1 MKILI
6 VHNYYGSEAPSG
18 ENIVVEKEKELLIER
33 GHKVNLYSKKS
44 DTVRGK
50 GLFTHILLALS
61 LPFNIRSYF
70 EFKKIIKEICPDVV
84 HVHNTFP
91 LISPSIFLALKK
103 IPTVMTLHNYRLFCP
118 KALPYRDGNVCTKC
132 IDKKSVIPALIH
144 RCYRNSFFA
153 TIPLAVKIVLG
164 RFFRF
169 WLSNVN
175 IFIALTEFQKLQ
187 IIKGGIPDK
196 QVIVKPNFYSNN
208 GSYLP
213 FDARVNDVIF
223 IGRIKDEKGIRD
235 LIKAWI
241 LWGKD
246 APELLIVGDGTDLNE
261 LKKMCLGNEKIKFLG
276 RLKPEQIVFYLNQS
290 KLLILPSVWFE
301 GFPMTLI
308 EAFAYG
314 VPVAVSNIGSLPS
327 IVHSAEGVL
336 FEPNNSRSLL
346 KEVREIWSDV
356 NQLEKMSK
364 QSYKTFKSYYSKD
377 QGYQNLIDIY
387 KEVIKL

>member
-6 VHNYYGSEAPSG
+6 VHNYYGTTAPSG
-18 ENIVVEKEKELLIER
+18 ENIVVQKEKSLLIEH
-33 GHKVNLYSKKS
+33 GHEVHLYSKKS

-50 GLFTHILLALS
+50 GLLTHILVALS
-61 LPFNIRSYF
+61 IPFNIRSFF
-70 EFKKIIKEICPDVV
+70 EFKKIVNDICPDVV

-103 IPTVMTLHNYRLFCP
+103 IPTVMTLHNYRLFCS

-153 TIPLAVKIVLG
+153 TIPLAAKIVLG

-175 IFIALTEFQKLQ
+175 KFIALTEFQKLQ
-187 IIKGGIPDK
+187 IIKAGIPDK
-196 QVIVKPNFYSNN
+196 QVIVKPNFYSDN

-213 FDARVNDVIF
+213 FDLRVNNVIF
-223 IGRIKDEKGIRD
+223 IGRIKDEKGIGD
-235 LIKAWI
+235 LIQAWI

-246 APELLIVGDGTDLNE
+246 APELLIIGDGPDLNK
-261 LKKMCLGNEKIKFLG
+261 LKEMCLGNEKIKFLG
-276 RLKPEQIVFYLNQS
+276 RLQPEQIIFHLNQS

-308 EAFAYG
+308 EAFACG
-314 VPVAVSNIGSLPS
+314 VPVAVSNIGSLPL

-336 FEPNNSRSLL
+336 FEPHNSRSLL
-346 KEVREIWSDV
+346 KEVREIWSDA

-377 QGYQNLIDIY
+377 QGYQNLIEIY
-387 KEVIKL
+387 KEVVKL